1 MRAASPDR
9 PQRSATNLSK
19 LSGGRPALATAVTL
33 ARRQYEV
40 GSDIIAI
47 YQEAARA
54 DPRMADTLHRVLV
67 AREREIRRLLT
78 TTAAQH
84 KPGLTLDHAMDIT
97 LALTSPE
104 VYRTLVQERGWS
116 AWRYEAWLGESLIA
130 QLLEP

>member
-1 MRAASPDR
+1 MQAASPDR

-67 AREREIRRLLT
+67 ARERELRLLT